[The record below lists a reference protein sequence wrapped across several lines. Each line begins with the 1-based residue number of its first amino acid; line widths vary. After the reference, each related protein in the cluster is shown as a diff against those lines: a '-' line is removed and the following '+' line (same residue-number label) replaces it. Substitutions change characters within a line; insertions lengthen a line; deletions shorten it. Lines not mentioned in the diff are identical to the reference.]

1 MRGYLRGK
9 EKGGG
14 RGLAQQSRKKKRK
27 KKVVFLRKKA
37 HLLICTCV
45 GEKKI
50 VTLSA
55 NCIVANRHRM
65 KIIGFAYIDGKT
77 EMLLKGDSSLLNN
90 RKPMFIPDWTSDMRF
105 TPAIVLRVSRLGKNI
120 ATRFGNRYY
129 DAMAPAADFTAYDC
143 LSAARQ
149 NGESWTRATGFDFSL
164 SVGEFGEESAFDWSI
179 ESAEGI
185 CEEINSMPLII
196 SAEEAIHQASEVMTI
211 RQGDLIYIQQQTEGR
226 CVATNQTLHATLG
239 KEDKLYCKIK

>member
-1 MRGYLRGK
+1 M
-9 EKGGG
+9 
-14 RGLAQQSRKKKRK
+14 
-27 KKVVFLRKKA
+27 
-37 HLLICTCV
+37 ICTCV
-45 GEKKI
+45 REKKI

-90 RKPMFIPDWTSDMRF
+90 RKPMFIPDWTNDMRF

-129 DAMAPAADFTAYDC
+129 DAVAPAADFTAYDC

-164 SVGEFGEESAFDWSI
+164 AVGEFGEESAFDWSI
-179 ESAEGI
+179 ESEEGV
-185 CEEINSMPLII
+185 CDVINSMPLII
-196 SAEEAIHQASEVMTI
+196 SAEEAVHQASEVMTI
-211 RQGDLIYIQQQTEGR
+211 RQGDLIYIQQQAEGQS
-226 CVATNQTLHATLG
+226 VAANQTLHATIG
-239 KEDKLYCKIK
+239 KEDRLYCKIK